1 MQTEVKMNSTRW
13 QASLYMALKP
23 LAIIL
28 EELMKMK
35 LEGLQNAPGEHVHSL
50 RLTLPLIF

>member
-13 QASLYMALKP
+13 QASLYMALTP

-35 LEGLQNAPGEHVHSL
+35 LEGLQNAPGEQVHSL
-50 RLTLPLIF
+50 RLTLPLIL